1 MDTKINPIQ
10 LDRKVE
16 DLNAFKSRFMVNEVI
31 DVYEELLEEIFLI
44 RNPRFKFAPDHTE
57 EFRQYK
63 EEYLAGRSMEEDGE
77 WFYFPFT
84 KNVIHYLPDAMHQEL
99 RTARNRNIITKEEQ
113 EKFYNCKVAI
123 AGLSVGSHP
132 ALTIAMMGGARTL
145 KIADFDEISVSNMN
159 RLRYDCSALGK
170 KKAHLVASHILQ
182 LNPYAD
188 VHVYSEGITQE
199 NLDEFLD
206 GVDVLI
212 EEVDQLEMKIRLRV
226 EAKKRKL
233 PVLMATDNGDNIIM
247 DVERYDLHP
256 DLMIFNGV
264 AGDLTIEEFQHLTP
278 KDMPKLSTK
287 IAGSDLVVPRMADS
301 LLEVGRTLY
310 SWPQLGDAATLC
322 GVSLAYLV
330 RRLANGQK
338 ITEGKMELNIEA
350 VFDPEYMTDEAVKER
365 KSRRDAFLKTIGLI
379 AE

>member
-1 MDTKINPIQ
+1 MDTKINPIKFERTVES
-10 LDRKVE
+10 LDV
-16 DLNAFKSRFMVNEVI
+16 FKARFVINEVI

-44 RNPRFKFAPDHTE
+44 RNPRFKFIQDRTADFE
-57 EFRQYK
+57 KFK
-63 EEYLAGRSMEEDGE
+63 AEYLSGKTSEEDGE
-77 WFYFPFT
+77 WFYFPYT
-84 KNVIHYLPDAMHQEL
+84 KNLIHYLPDAMHQEL
-99 RTARNRNIITKEEQ
+99 RTARNKNIITEEEQ
-113 EKFYNCKVAI
+113 KKFYDFRVAI

-170 KKAHLVASHILQ
+170 KKAHLVASHIVQ

-188 VHVYSEGITQE
+188 VHVYSEGVTQE
-199 NLDEFLD
+199 NLHEFLD

-233 PVLMATDNGDNIIM
+233 PVIMATDNGDNIIM

-256 DLMIFNGV
+256 DLQIFNGV
-264 AGDLTIEEFQHLTP
+264 AGDLTIEEFQHLSP

-287 IAGSDLVVPRMADS
+287 IAGPNLVVPRMADS
-301 LLEVGRTLY
+301 LLEVGKTLY

-322 GVSLAYLV
+322 GVALAYIV
-330 RRLANGQK
+330 RRLANGQAVA
-338 ITEGKMELNIEA
+338 EGKMELNIES
-350 VFDPEYMTDEAVKER
+350 VFDPEYDTEVAVREREA
-365 KSRRDAFLKTIGLI
+365 RRRNFLKIIGLI
-379 AE
+379 EE